1 MAENMN
7 DIIQVA
13 VDAYHGNVTKYSVGQ
28 SMQLLRDAAVEL
40 NGGSTKLNYK
50 NIRDGKCNGLF
61 TLIEEILSR
70 TVVEGLQNSDFF
82 MNFVDFRN
90 VAAGDQNVFVTE
102 DSDLFVVSEVADGT
116 QAIRRQRLGGYNEVS
131 IPTTVKAVKIYDEM
145 NRMLAGQIDFNK
157 MISKVGDSVT
167 QKLLNDIYTLWIS
180 ATADQLGGNAFF
192 PTAGAYDEDALLET
206 IAHVEAAAGGKPAT
220 ILGTK
225 PALRNLAPSIQGAE
239 SKHDLYTAGFYGN
252 FYGSPVVAIPQRHK
266 VNSTDFVFDDKVLT
280 IVAGDTKPVKVVYE
294 GQSTIIMGQPA
305 DNQDLTQTYLYMER
319 YGMGLVLAGGNAG
332 IGRYQMT

>member
-70 TVVEGLQNSDFF
+70 TVVEGLTSNDFF
-82 MNFVDFRN
+82 YNFVDFRN
-90 VAAGDQNVFVTE
+90 VAAGDKNVFVTE

-145 NRMLAGQIDFNK
+145 NRMLAGQVDFNK
-157 MISKVGDSVT
+157 MISKVGESVA
-167 QKLLNDIYTLWIS
+167 QKLLNDIYSLWIS
-180 ATADQLGGNAFF
+180 ATAEQLGGNAFF
-192 PTAGAYDEDALLET
+192 PTAGAYDEDTLLET
-206 IAHVEAAAGGKPAT
+206 IAHVEAAANGQQAT
-220 ILGTK
+220 IIGTK
-225 PALRNLAPSIQGAE
+225 PALRKLAPAIQGAD
-239 SKHDLYTAGFYGN
+239 SKSDLYNLGYYGRFY
-252 FYGSPVVAIPQRHK
+252 STPVFAIPQRHK

-280 IVAGDTKPVKVVYE
+280 IVAGSERPIKCVYE
-294 GQSTIIMGQPA
+294 GQSTIIMGQPT
-305 DNQDLTQTYLYMER
+305 DNQDLTQTYTYLER
-319 YGMGLVLAGGNAG
+319 WGMGLVLAGGNAG